1 MTPRMRTQ
9 LQLRVEQSK
18 QLHVEVPPGDS
29 PLQRSFALPGKQ
41 FILRKECCR
50 RPLICDPAF
59 GSSRDRQLDFEGR
72 WNFVAGKMRA
82 DVAKF

>member
-1 MTPRMRTQ
+1 MRTQ

-50 RPLICDPAF
+50 LHSYVIQRSEAVEIDNSILRAAGI
-59 GSSRDRQLDFEGR
+59 SSQAR
-72 WNFVAGKMRA
+72 
-82 DVAKF
+82 